1 MSDAGIIYTPER
13 PTASI
18 EGIATLEFDVL
29 VDENHEWSN
38 EITENP
44 VENGAPVTDHIIRQ
58 GDKLRMNI
66 MVSDSSLYREA
77 LEETDQ
83 PTQKA
88 FDVLRQLMDARET
101 VTVYTK
107 YHVYDNMGIAYIGI
121 PRSIAN
127 GNSLTIPI
135 EFKQI
140 RLVNTQTVKVPA
152 GISKKLDKKSTPA
165 VQKKTEPQKNTGA
178 KQPVAPKDEKQKSVL
193 STLLGGA

>member
-1 MSDAGIIYTPER
+1 MSDAGIIYTPEKPR
-13 PTASI
+13 ASI
-18 EGIATLEFDVL
+18 EGVATLEFDVL
-29 VDENHEWSN
+29 IDENHEWSN
-38 EITENP
+38 DITENP
-44 VENGAPVTDHIIRQ
+44 VENGAPVADHIIRQ
-58 GDKLRMNI
+58 SDKLRLNI
-66 MVSDSSLYREA
+66 MVSDSSLYKEV
-77 LEETDQ
+77 LEGDEQ

-88 FDVLRQLMDARET
+88 FDVLRQLMDARDV

-107 YHVYDNMGIAYIGI
+107 FHVYDNMGITYIGV

-165 VQKKTEPQKNTGA
+165 VQKKAEPQKNTGA
-178 KQPVAPKDEKQKSVL
+178 KQPVAPTSEKQKSVL
-193 STLLGGA
+193 SGLLGGA